1 MLEFTDLSVR
11 YGVGIEALNQ
21 ANLSIPEGKVTS
33 VIGGNGAGK
42 STLMRAASGILS
54 FHGGVV
60 TSGDITFGGESLLGK
75 TAPQI
80 VEMGLVHVPEGRRIF
95 GDLTVIENL
104 RAGGATVK
112 SGKKRESELKR
123 VLELFPILAERRNQR
138 AGGKAGDHL
147 FDIAEVQAAGN
158 IAIGVKEFDGAID
171 AVAIAVGDHIGQT
184 VQARAGQVQRVKVI
198 AIRAAVNLI
207 ARAIGVR
214 AADKGVAIRAA
225 IADVGA
231 LPAGQ
236 HIIAAGAH
244 HGLAAAG
251 ACEGDRIAHVL
262 RAAQNNVI
270 GPFGLN

>member
-54 FHGGVV
+54 FHGGLV
-60 TSGDITFGGESLLGK
+60 TSGNITFGGESLLGK

-112 SGKKRESELKR
+112 SGKKREAELKR

-138 AGGKAGDHL
+138 AGLLSGGQQQMLAITRGMMSSPKTILLDEPTLGLAPQTVEQVAQVITQINEEGITVVVVEQNAAMALGVSDFGNVIEQGKVVMSDKASVLRGSP
-147 FDIAEVQAAGN
+147 EVQKLFLGGDTSGAKFVERK
-158 IAIGVKEFDGAID
+158 VKPLEKWSA
-171 AVAIAVGDHIGQT
+171 
-184 VQARAGQVQRVKVI
+184 
-198 AIRAAVNLI
+198 
-207 ARAIGVR
+207 
-214 AADKGVAIRAA
+214 
-225 IADVGA
+225 
-231 LPAGQ
+231 
-236 HIIAAGAH
+236 
-244 HGLAAAG
+244 
-251 ACEGDRIAHVL
+251 
-262 RAAQNNVI
+262 
-270 GPFGLN
+270 